1 MNLTPQETERLEYL
15 LGKSKFSPLP
25 LAKKEESELRYLIT
39 KEQPSAGDSS
49 LEELIKLG
57 LVLVGL
63 YFLAKAIS
71 EE

>member
-1 MNLTPQETERLEYL
+1 MNLTPQETKRLEYL
-15 LGKSKFSPLP
+15 LGKSKFSVPT
-25 LAKKEESELRYLIT
+25 KKEESELRYLIT
-39 KEQPSAGDSS
+39 KEQPSAEDSS

-71 EE
+71 EK

>member
-15 LGKSKFSPLP
+15 LGKSKFSVLT
-25 LAKKEESELRYLIT
+25 KKEESELRYLIT

>member
-1 MNLTPQETERLEYL
+1 MNLIPQETEKLEYL
-15 LGKSKFSPLP
+15 LGKSKFNDLT
-25 LAKKEESELRYLIT
+25 KKEESELRYLIT
-39 KEQPSAGDSS
+39 KEQPSAEDSS

-71 EE
+71 EK

>member
-15 LGKSKFSPLP
+15 LGKSKFSSLP

-39 KEQPSAGDSS
+39 KEQPSAEDSS
-49 LEELIKLG
+49 IEELIKLG

-63 YFLAKAIS
+63 YFLAKSIS
-71 EE
+71 EK

>member
-15 LGKSKFSPLP
+15 LGKSKFDIIT
-25 LAKKEESELRYLIT
+25 KDEESELRYLIT
-39 KEQPSAGDSS
+39 KEQPSAEDSS

-71 EE
+71 EK

>member
-1 MNLTPQETERLEYL
+1 MNLAPQETEKLEYL
-15 LGKSKFSPLP
+15 LGKSKFNDLT
-25 LAKKEESELRYLIT
+25 KKEESELRYLIT
-39 KEQPSAGDSS
+39 KEQPSAEDSS

-71 EE
+71 EN